1 MSSAGEE
8 EKKDKRKTTE
18 KKKNKEV
25 GDGCRNG
32 SGGHEQPAV
41 APSSPSA
48 ESLPAEQQYRA
59 SPPVPPY
66 PLDSPSLYEL
76 SRSGAEY
83 GLGCRRK
90 GTLKLTDK
98 LKRKSSSAAMGAA
111 VSKDKDSSQQPQQGQ
126 QPMQIGGVIAGSFQH
141 HAHVSAAQSSTAQD
155 AMDEMLKSIN
165 QALEAVR
172 TSPSSCY
179 VHKLLMSLVASD
191 GSRRAD
197 CG

>member
-1 MSSAGEE
+1 M
-8 EKKDKRKTTE
+8 
-18 KKKNKEV
+18 
-25 GDGCRNG
+25 
-32 SGGHEQPAV
+32 
-41 APSSPSA
+41 
-48 ESLPAEQQYRA
+48 
-59 SPPVPPY
+59 
-66 PLDSPSLYEL
+66 
-76 SRSGAEY
+76 
-83 GLGCRRK
+83 GCRRK
-90 GTLKLTDK
+90 GTLRLTDK

-141 HAHVSAAQSSTAQD
+141 HAHVSAAQSSTTQD

-172 TSPSSCY
+172 TPSSCY
-179 VHKLLMSLVASD
+179 EHNLLMSLVASD